1 MSLRYLKNSYRWN
14 NLLSKIAHDLKGND
28 RYYLDIKSSCQE
40 NGKYKF
46 EKIASLLEEDFN
58 NQLKNNESNDVFEK
72 INTIFF
78 YKNMEKDI
86 NISRFKI
93 YISELLSSID
103 FKEDMVEEI
112 AELKKIRKNIGSII
126 TTNYDKFIES
136 VFEFNPLIG
145 NWEQYFVK

>member
-1 MSLRYLKNSYRWN
+1 
-14 NLLSKIAHDLKGND
+14 
-28 RYYLDIKSSCQE
+28 
-40 NGKYKF
+40 
-46 EKIASLLEEDFN
+46 
-58 NQLKNNESNDVFEK
+58 
-72 INTIFF
+72 
-78 YKNMEKDI
+78 MEKDI

-145 NWEQYFVK
+145 N